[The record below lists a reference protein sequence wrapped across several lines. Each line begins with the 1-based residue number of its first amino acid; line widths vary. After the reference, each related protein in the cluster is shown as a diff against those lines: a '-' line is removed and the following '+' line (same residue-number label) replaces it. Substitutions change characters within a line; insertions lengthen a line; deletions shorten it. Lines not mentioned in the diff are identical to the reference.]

1 MTKRRWLLLV
11 FVLLTACESDV
22 QKLGRLRRAKEVAYG
37 QMIAAQDGG
46 NADSI
51 RATEQRL
58 AVVERE
64 LNDFFKKR

>member
-1 MTKRRWLLLV
+1 MTKRPWLLLG
-11 FVLLTACESDV
+11 FVLLGACESDV

-51 RATEQRL
+51 RVTEQRL
-58 AVVERE
+58 KAVEQE
-64 LNDFFKKR
+64 LSEFFKKP